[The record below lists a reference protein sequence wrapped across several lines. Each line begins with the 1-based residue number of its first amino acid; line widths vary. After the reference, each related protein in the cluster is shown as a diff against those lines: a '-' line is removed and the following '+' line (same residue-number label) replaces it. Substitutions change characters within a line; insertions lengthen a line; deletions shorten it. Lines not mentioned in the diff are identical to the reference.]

1 MLFPVWFPH
10 RTSTQLWC
18 MRSGEQ
24 DRVPRDW
31 DDDSSVCVF
40 FYLNL
45 QVVLKLSVHMQKC
58 RSEKAISEDM
68 NMDQVG
74 FSRERKWSIEGREPH
89 APFLLHPFSL
99 L

>member
-31 DDDSSVCVF
+31 DDDNLCVR
-40 FYLNL
+40 LL
-45 QVVLKLSVHMQKC
+45 LSESPSGIEAQRAHAEVQV
-58 RSEKAISEDM
+58 
-68 NMDQVG
+68 
-74 FSRERKWSIEGREPH
+74 
-89 APFLLHPFSL
+89 
-99 L
+99 